1 MSIVFH
7 EQTKTFH
14 LFNDRISYIMNV
26 LPTGHLMQLYC
37 GKKVHDRNDFS
48 YLIETSARP
57 TTTYLSEEWH
67 NKYTFTHLKQEY
79 PVYGTTDFRHPAIE
93 IKQNNGSNI
102 SNFCYKSHSISSG
115 KPKLAGLPA
124 TYTEND
130 NEAQTLTIVLEDE
143 LTHVQVEL
151 LYTLFAQGGI
161 IARSAKIT
169 NNGAKTVHL
178 TTAMSL
184 CLDLPD
190 CDYEWLQFSGSW
202 ARERHLKVRKLEQGI
217 TSVESTR
224 GASSHEH
231 NPFVILKRPST
242 DENKGEAI
250 GFSLVYSGN
259 FLAQAEVDTHDV
271 TRVLIGINPFCFDWK
286 LAAGGS
292 FQTPEAVMVYTADGL
307 NDLSQTYHKLYQKRL
322 ARGYWRDRPRPILIN
337 NWEATYFDFNEDKL
351 VKIAQ
356 KAKECGVELFVL
368 DDGWFGKRT
377 SDTAGLGDWVPNTD
391 LLPNGITGLSHRIE
405 ELGMKFGLWIEP
417 EMTNMN
423 SDLYRAHPDWIL
435 HVPGRHPSECRHQY
449 VLNYS
454 RPEVVDYIYNML
466 AKILTEGKVS
476 YIKWDMNRY
485 ITECYSVAL
494 PADQQGEVFHRYIL
508 GVYSLYERLTTNF
521 PHILFESCASGGA
534 RFDPGLLYYAPQGW
548 TSDDSDAVER
558 LKIQYGTSYCY
569 PVSSMGSHVSVIP
582 NHQVYRNTP
591 LHTRANVAYFGT
603 FGYELD
609 LNKLAAEEQEEVK
622 EQIKFMKQ
630 YREVIQFGTF
640 YRLNS
645 PFNGNVTSW
654 MVVSEDKKTA
664 IVGWYRVLNGIN
676 LPYSRVQLQGLNS
689 DYCYETVGTQ
699 ECHFGDELMNI
710 GLIINDPSA
719 GQVQDGGPTSCDFD
733 SKIYVLKAK

>member
-37 GKKVHDRNDFS
+37 GKKVHDREDFS

-115 KPKLAGLPA
+115 KPKLSGLPA

-169 NNGAKTVHL
+169 NNGAETVHL

-292 FQTPEAVMVYTADGL
+292 FQTPEAVIVYTADGL